1 MNDRDINQNEPENE
15 EDTNPSNEDMRNMMD
30 MWHGTIDQHEEE
42 ERLREKITQL
52 REKITQLEG
61 ELSRSEKKSDT
72 KKQPG
77 EIQRENTSGVFSSMF
92 QAIAAMSKT
101 TRIAILCAGIFAA
114 LLAVTGVFSL
124 FGSAGGLFRGWGQP
138 RISANL
144 NTVVT
149 AVKACGELTTYKA
162 YFEAVADHK
171 EESRIPG
178 RSRKILIIFGGTVDC
193 GLDMKRANMEIFEAE
208 KKINIILPHCI
219 IQRVYVEHEESRD
232 ITSVRVYHEEVGTL
246 VSHFSAGEQNKIL
259 GQAVTRIREK
269 HESGTDILL
278 QAEKSARD
286 LFTNFLSP
294 FGYKVTVEF
303 TDDPERLK
311 PSDSGERIQMNSGGI
326 IIIHEDPNKK
336 SKEEAK

>member
-15 EDTNPSNEDMRNMMD
+15 EDTNPSDEDMRNTMD
-30 MWHGTIDQHEEE
+30 TLHGTIDRHTEE
-42 ERLREKITQL
+42 ERLRDEIENLKKELAL
-52 REKITQLEG
+52 RDKEA
-61 ELSRSEKKSDT
+61 
-72 KKQPG
+72 KQQGGFPH
-77 EIQRENTSGVFSSMF
+77 ENTSGGLSAMF
-92 QAIAAMSKT
+92 QKITAMSKAAQ
-101 TRIAILCAGIFAA
+101 AITLCAGILAA
-114 LLAVTGVFSL
+114 VLGVWGIFSM
-124 FGSAGGLFRGWGQP
+124 FGSAGELFSRLAQP
-138 RISANL
+138 RISDNL

-232 ITSVRVYHEEVGTL
+232 IPSVRVYHEEVGTL

-259 GQAVTRIREK
+259 GQAVRRIREK
-269 HESGTDILL
+269 HQSGTDILL

-294 FGYKVTVEF
+294 FGYKTTVEF

-326 IIIHEDPNKK
+326 IIVHEDPNKK